1 LAVSRSGTCARGAL
15 RRKHTLALGLADGRK
30 TKQKVRS
37 ALRRVNRLRNSRL
50 GSSARRQTKAACSV
64 SLWRSSKN
72 YIKCLP
78 FHSLPVTEKF
88 LRALDLVKVF
98 ARFGFGQRI
107 EALLLSQIYP
117 LQNYFANG
125 EPEIKI
131 CNGRRCGKATK
142 RYLSWRRFMKAL
154 GCAPSH
160 SWQWRHQQVESQR
173 WLKLMSKSFVAVDI
187 YADRTQTATIGKR
200 HRLSPWG
207 NVGF

>member
-1 LAVSRSGTCARGAL
+1 MLAVRYGENVPLLWGWLAGEIPSKKYDRLYVESIGLGIQDSVRQHAARL
-15 RRKHTLALGLADGRK
+15 
-30 TKQKVRS
+30 
-37 ALRRVNRLRNSRL
+37 
-50 GSSARRQTKAACSV
+50 CSLQREFV
-64 SLWRSSKN
+64 AIEQELYK
-72 YIKCLP
+72 LP
-78 FHSLPVTEKF
+78 AVPQFT
-88 LRALDLVKVF
+88 RYRKVF

-117 LQNYFANG
+117 LQNYLAKG

-131 CNGRRCGKATK
+131 CNGRRSGKATK
-142 RYLSWRRFMKAL
+142 RYLSLRRFMKAL

-173 WLKLMSKSFVAVDI
+173 WLRLMSKSFVAVDI